1 MEKKISVK
9 TIVLLLV
16 ISVGL
21 IGLGIGSTYAVFTAS
36 AEINNPIVLNSNL
49 SYDGEMLETIEV
61 EVPAG
66 ETVSSTLNISN
77 TSGSTLN
84 YIVWYLNEDQSIR
97 TGTDSGSPQG
107 SLENDGS
114 TTVVVDIMNTSDTNI
129 TVILGISSGS
139 EIVLDKNMSPV
150 SSNPFI
156 KSSNIS
162 YDNSKTGV
170 NCNDVTCMLDYLYSG
185 VNN

>member
-1 MEKKISVK
+1 MERKISVK
-9 TIVLLLV
+9 SLHLLLV
-16 ISVGL
+16 ISIGL
-21 IGLGIGSTYAVFTAS
+21 IGLGIGSTYAVFTAN
-36 AEINNPIVLNSNL
+36 AEIDSPIVLNSNL
-49 SYDGEMLETIEV
+49 SHDSEVIETIEV

-77 TSGSTLN
+77 TSGGTLN
-84 YIVWYLNEDQSIR
+84 YIVWYLNEGISIM

-107 SLENDGS
+107 SLENGGS
-114 TTVVVDIMNTSDTNI
+114 TTVVVDIMNTSDTDA

-139 EIVLDKNMSPV
+139 EIVLDKSMSPV
-150 SSNPFI
+150 SSSSFT
-156 KSSNIS
+156 KSSHIS

>member
-1 MEKKISVK
+1 MKKKIPIK
-9 TIVLLLV
+9 NLYLLLV
-16 ISVGL
+16 ISIGL
-21 IGLGIGSTYAVFTAS
+21 IGLGVGSTYAVFTAR
-36 AEINNPIVLNSNL
+36 AEIDNPIVINSNL
-49 SYDGEMLETIEV
+49 THDSEVIETIEV

-66 ETVSSTLNISN
+66 EIVSSTLNISN

-84 YIVWYLNEDQSIR
+84 YIVWYLNEGISIM

-107 SLENDGS
+107 SLENGGS
-114 TTVVVDIMNTSDTNI
+114 TTVVVDIMNTSDTDA
-129 TVILGISSGS
+129 TVILGIASGI
-139 EIVLDKNMSPV
+139 EIVLSKGMTPI
-150 SSNPFI
+150 SSSSFT
-156 KSSNIS
+156 KSSHIS